1 MKSDV
6 NFSYLTFLSVVAAI
20 GGFLFGYDAA
30 VISGTISQVTAQF
43 GLDEIQVDNSSRV
56 RSMLFSYICTFPRSR
71 VMDFRGSS
79 TCLAIR

>member
-43 GLDEIQVDNSSRV
+43 GLDEI
-56 RSMLFSYICTFPRSR
+56 
-71 VMDFRGSS
+71 
-79 TCLAIR
+79 

>member
-43 GLDEIQVDNSSRV
+43 GLDEIQVGWFTSIA
-56 RSMLFSYICTFPRSR
+56 LCTVSI
-71 VMDFRGSS
+71 G
-79 TCLAIR
+79 

>member
-30 VISGTISQVTAQF
+30 VIFILIGIISKP
-43 GLDEIQVDNSSRV
+43 I
-56 RSMLFSYICTFPRSR
+56 TFVS
-71 VMDFRGSS
+71 V
-79 TCLAIR
+79 IK

>member
-30 VISGTISQVTAQF
+30 VISGTISQVTPNSDWMRFKWA
-43 GLDEIQVDNSSRV
+43 GLWDV
-56 RSMLFSYICTFPRSR
+56 L
-71 VMDFRGSS
+71 
-79 TCLAIR
+79 

>member
-30 VISGTISQVTAQF
+30 SFPVLYLRLQPNSDWMRFKWA
-43 GLDEIQVDNSSRV
+43 GLWDV
-56 RSMLFSYICTFPRSR
+56 L
-71 VMDFRGSS
+71 
-79 TCLAIR
+79 